1 MANAQKR
8 ESSYYVLTRSDI
20 DLYLQDVASRGCK
33 QGTLENYRR
42 SLLNFFDW
50 LPEGKQV
57 SREKVYEYQEYLI
70 GKYTS
75 RTVNMKMT
83 AINGILGFLDLREYQ
98 STVKASVDDTAIQ
111 PELSRNEYLRMLSA
125 AKAIGDERL
134 YLIIKLFGLF
144 GTTGIAVQEFDKV
157 TVEAVRSGTIVTFP
171 NRNRLALRIP
181 ACVQSELLEY
191 AKEKGVKSGP
201 IFLTREGRPLGRTT
215 LSNMVPHIA
224 RYAKVEENKC
234 TPRCLQK
241 LYAETWDTIKSNVN
255 VMLQMTYDKLLEQE
269 QVIYGWQDV
278 QLRA

>member
-1 MANAQKR
+1 MANAQRR
-8 ESSYYVLTRSDI
+8 ESSYYVLARSDI

-50 LPEGKQV
+50 LPEGKRV
-57 SREKVYEYQEYLI
+57 SRKMVYDYQDYLI

-83 AINGILGFLDLREYQ
+83 AINGLLGFLDLREYQ

-111 PELSRNEYLRMLSA
+111 PELSRNEYLRMSSA

-134 YLIIKLFGLF
+134 YLIIKLF

-255 VMLQMTYDKLLEQE
+255 VMMQMTYDKLLEQE

>member
-1 MANAQKR
+1 MANAQRR

-50 LPEGKQV
+50 LPEGKRV
-57 SREKVYEYQEYLI
+57 SRKMVYDYQEYLI

-134 YLIIKLFGLF
+134 YLIIKLF

-224 RYAKVEENKC
+224 RYAKVEESKC

>member
-1 MANAQKR
+1 MANAQRR

-50 LPEGKQV
+50 LSEGKQV

-134 YLIIKLFGLF
+134 YLIIKLF

-255 VMLQMTYDKLLEQE
+255 VVLQMTYDKLLEQE

>member
-50 LPEGKQV
+50 LPEGKRV
-57 SREKVYEYQEYLI
+57 SRKMVYDYQEYLI

-134 YLIIKLFGLF
+134 YLIIKLFG
-144 GTTGIAVQEFDKV
+144 TTGIAVQEFDKV

-201 IFLTREGRPLGRTT
+201 IFLTREGKPLGRTT

-224 RYAKVEENKC
+224 RYAKVEESKC

>member
-50 LPEGKQV
+50 LPEGKRV
-57 SREKVYEYQEYLI
+57 SRKMVYDYQDYLI

-134 YLIIKLFGLF
+134 YLIIKLFG
-144 GTTGIAVQEFDKV
+144 TTGIAVQEFDKV

-191 AKEKGVKSGP
+191 AKEKGVNSGP
-201 IFLTREGRPLGRTT
+201 IFLTREGRPLGGTT

>member
-1 MANAQKR
+1 MANAQRR
-8 ESSYYVLTRSDI
+8 ESSYYVLARSDI

-134 YLIIKLFGLF
+134 YLIIKLFG
-144 GTTGIAVQEFDKV
+144 TTGIAVQEFDKV

-224 RYAKVEENKC
+224 RYAKVEESKC

>member
-1 MANAQKR
+1 MANAQRR
-8 ESSYYVLTRSDI
+8 ESSYYVLARSDI

-134 YLIIKLFGLF
+134 YLIIKLF

>member
-1 MANAQKR
+1 MANAQRR
-8 ESSYYVLTRSDI
+8 EFSYYVLTRSDI

-134 YLIIKLFGLF
+134 YLIIKLF

>member
-70 GKYTS
+70 GKYIS

-134 YLIIKLFGLF
+134 YLIIKLF

>member
-1 MANAQKR
+1 MANAQRR

-50 LPEGKQV
+50 LSEGKQV

-134 YLIIKLFGLF
+134 YLIIKLFG
-144 GTTGIAVQEFDKV
+144 TTGIAVQEFDKV

-224 RYAKVEENKC
+224 RYAKVEESKC

>member
-1 MANAQKR
+1 MANAQRR
-8 ESSYYVLTRSDI
+8 ECSYYVLARSDI

-57 SREKVYEYQEYLI
+57 SREMVYEYQEYLI

-134 YLIIKLFGLF
+134 YLIIKLF

>member
-1 MANAQKR
+1 MANAQR
-8 ESSYYVLTRSDI
+8 RDSSYYVLTRSDI

-83 AINGILGFLDLREYQ
+83 SINGILGFLDLREYQ
-98 STVKASVDDTAIQ
+98 STVKASVDDAAIQ

-134 YLIIKLFGLF
+134 YLIIKLF

-224 RYAKVEENKC
+224 RYAKVEESKC

>member
-1 MANAQKR
+1 MANAQRR

-98 STVKASVDDTAIQ
+98 STVKVSVDDTAIQ

-134 YLIIKLFGLF
+134 YLIIKLF

-191 AKEKGVKSGP
+191 AKEKGVNSGP

-224 RYAKVEENKC
+224 RYAKVEESKC

>member
-1 MANAQKR
+1 MANVQKR
-8 ESSYYVLTRSDI
+8 ESSYYVLARSDI

-134 YLIIKLFGLF
+134 YLIIKLF

>member
-1 MANAQKR
+1 MANAQRR

-83 AINGILGFLDLREYQ
+83 AINGLLGFLDLREYQ

-134 YLIIKLFGLF
+134 YLIIKLF

>member
-50 LPEGKQV
+50 LPEGKRV

-134 YLIIKLFGLF
+134 YLIIKLFG
-144 GTTGIAVQEFDKV
+144 TTGIAVQEFDKV

-191 AKEKGVKSGP
+191 AKEKGIKSGP

-224 RYAKVEENKC
+224 RYAKVEESKC

>member
-1 MANAQKR
+1 MANAQR
-8 ESSYYVLTRSDI
+8 RDSSYYVLTRSDI

-42 SLLNFFDW
+42 SLLNFLDW
-50 LPEGKQV
+50 LPEGKRV
-57 SREKVYEYQEYLI
+57 SRKMVYDYQNYLI

-134 YLIIKLFGLF
+134 YLIIKLF

>member
-1 MANAQKR
+1 MANAQR
-8 ESSYYVLTRSDI
+8 QESSYYVLARSDI

-83 AINGILGFLDLREYQ
+83 SINGILGFLDLREYQ

-134 YLIIKLFGLF
+134 YLIIKLF

-224 RYAKVEENKC
+224 RYAKVEESKC

>member
-8 ESSYYVLTRSDI
+8 DSSYYVLTRSDI

-83 AINGILGFLDLREYQ
+83 SINGILGFLDLREYQ
-98 STVKASVDDTAIQ
+98 STVKASVDDAAIQ

-134 YLIIKLFGLF
+134 YLIIKLF

>member
-1 MANAQKR
+1 MANAQRR
-8 ESSYYVLTRSDI
+8 ESSYYVLARSDI

-50 LPEGKQV
+50 LPEGKRV
-57 SREKVYEYQEYLI
+57 SRKMVYEYQDYLI

-83 AINGILGFLDLREYQ
+83 AINGLLGFLDLREYQ

-134 YLIIKLFGLF
+134 YLIIKLF

>member
-8 ESSYYVLTRSDI
+8 ESSYYVLARSDI

-57 SREKVYEYQEYLI
+57 SREKVYEYQEYLM

-134 YLIIKLFGLF
+134 YLIIKLF

-224 RYAKVEENKC
+224 RYAKVEESKC

>member
-8 ESSYYVLTRSDI
+8 ESSYYVLARSDI

-134 YLIIKLFGLF
+134 YLIIKLFG
-144 GTTGIAVQEFDKV
+144 TTGIAVQEFDKV

-224 RYAKVEENKC
+224 RYAKVEESNC

>member
-57 SREKVYEYQEYLI
+57 SREKVYEYQEYLM

-134 YLIIKLFGLF
+134 YLIIKLF

-224 RYAKVEENKC
+224 RYAKVEESKC

>member
-83 AINGILGFLDLREYQ
+83 SINGILGFLDLREYQ

-134 YLIIKLFGLF
+134 YLIIKLFG
-144 GTTGIAVQEFDKV
+144 TT
-157 TVEAVRSGTIVTFP
+157 GTIVTFP

-201 IFLTREGRPLGRTT
+201 IFLTREGRPLGWTT

>member
-1 MANAQKR
+1 MANAQRR

-42 SLLNFFDW
+42 SLINFFDW
-50 LPEGKQV
+50 LPEGKRV
-57 SREKVYEYQEYLI
+57 SRKMVYDYQDYLI

-134 YLIIKLFGLF
+134 YLIIKLF

>member
-1 MANAQKR
+1 MANAQRR

-57 SREKVYEYQEYLI
+57 SREKVYEYQEYLM

-134 YLIIKLFGLF
+134 YLIIKLF

>member
-1 MANAQKR
+1 MANAQRR
-8 ESSYYVLTRSDI
+8 ESSYYVLARSDI

-57 SREKVYEYQEYLI
+57 SREKVYEYQEYLM

-83 AINGILGFLDLREYQ
+83 SINGILGFLDLREFQ

-134 YLIIKLFGLF
+134 YLIIKLF

-191 AKEKGVKSGP
+191 AKEKGIKSGP

>member
-1 MANAQKR
+1 MANAQRR

-57 SREKVYEYQEYLI
+57 SREKVYAYQKYLI

-134 YLIIKLFGLF
+134 YLIIKLF

>member
-8 ESSYYVLTRSDI
+8 ESSDYVLTRSDI

-134 YLIIKLFGLF
+134 YLIIKLF

>member
-50 LPEGKQV
+50 LPV
-57 SREKVYEYQEYLI
+57 

-134 YLIIKLFGLF
+134 YLIIKLF

>member
-1 MANAQKR
+1 MANAQRR

-50 LPEGKQV
+50 LPEGKRV

-134 YLIIKLFGLF
+134 YLIIKLFG
-144 GTTGIAVQEFDKV
+144 TTGIAVQEFDKV

-201 IFLTREGRPLGRTT
+201 IFLTKEGRPLGRTT

>member
-1 MANAQKR
+1 MANAQRR

-98 STVKASVDDTAIQ
+98 STVKVSVDDTAIQ

-134 YLIIKLFGLF
+134 YLIIKLF

-191 AKEKGVKSGP
+191 AKEKGVKLDP

-278 QLRA
+278 

>member
-1 MANAQKR
+1 MANAQRR
-8 ESSYYVLTRSDI
+8 ESSYYVLARSDI

-134 YLIIKLFGLF
+134 YLIIKLFG
-144 GTTGIAVQEFDKV
+144 TTGIAVQEFDKV

-191 AKEKGVKSGP
+191 AKEKGIKSGP

-224 RYAKVEENKC
+224 RYAKVEESKC

>member
-1 MANAQKR
+1 MANAQRR
-8 ESSYYVLTRSDI
+8 ESSYYVLARSDI

-50 LPEGKQV
+50 LPEGKRV

-134 YLIIKLFGLF
+134 YLIIKLFG
-144 GTTGIAVQEFDKV
+144 TTGIAVQEFDKV

-191 AKEKGVKSGP
+191 AKEKGVKSDP

>member
-1 MANAQKR
+1 MANAQRR

-20 DLYLQDVASRGCK
+20 DLYLHDVASRGCK

-134 YLIIKLFGLF
+134 YLIIKLF

>member
-8 ESSYYVLTRSDI
+8 DSSYYVLTRSDI

-50 LPEGKQV
+50 LPEGKRV

-134 YLIIKLFGLF
+134 YLIIKLF

>member
-8 ESSYYVLTRSDI
+8 ESSYYVLARSDI

-50 LPEGKQV
+50 LPEEKQV

-134 YLIIKLFGLF
+134 YLIIKLF

>member
-50 LPEGKQV
+50 LPEGKRV

-134 YLIIKLFGLF
+134 YLIIKLFG
-144 GTTGIAVQEFDKV
+144 TTGIAVQEFDKV

-224 RYAKVEENKC
+224 RYVKVEENKC

>member
-1 MANAQKR
+1 MANAQRR
-8 ESSYYVLTRSDI
+8 ESSYYVLARSDI

-50 LPEGKQV
+50 LPEGKRV

-83 AINGILGFLDLREYQ
+83 SINGILGFLDLREYQ

-134 YLIIKLFGLF
+134 YLIIKLFG
-144 GTTGIAVQEFDKV
+144 TTGIAVQEFDKV
-157 TVEAVRSGTIVTFP
+157 TVEAVRLGTIVTFP

-224 RYAKVEENKC
+224 RYAKVEESKC